1 MDTEKSCPNCRA
13 AMKLES
19 KTPRFLSFECPKCAF
34 VLIEVAKEDA
44 PPRIH
49 SVVHGGHLH
58 NDYLL
63 CGGRRRTGR
72 QEVVM
77 AGAGDDV
84 ILGRQRQTEA
94 HLLREF
100 PSCVY

>member
-1 MDTEKSCPNCRA
+1 MDAEKSCPNCRA

-44 PPRIH
+44 PPSSARIH

-58 NDYLL
+58 NDYCFAEDGDADLFMRRF
-63 CGGRRRTGR
+63 GGETFDPKQQGKRAQPG
-72 QEVVM
+72 EV
-77 AGAGDDV
+77 
-84 ILGRQRQTEA
+84 E
-94 HLLREF
+94 
-100 PSCVY
+100 